1 MFLNVY
7 SWVFLFLILITSIT
21 VIYRRVSLHSFY
33 AMGAIWGLLLLFF
46 AFSGAYL
53 LALGQLV
60 FGLLPLLYVLS
71 KIYKVPRTTENK
83 EEV

>member
-53 LALGQLV
+53 LALGQMV
-60 FGLLPLLYVLS
+60 FGLLPLLYALL
-71 KIYKVPRTTENK
+71 KIYEMARTTEKK

>member
-71 KIYKVPRTTENK
+71 KIYKVPHTTENK